1 MLHLLY
7 ILAFTV
13 LAFLAVRNLIH
24 SLISVGIESQRSQTP
39 YSYKTSS
46 PVVPHPELLDD
57 MGNMVSEPLLV
68 MRSFSVQEARHQL
81 DNLYESSPNS
91 GEEAHDEA

>member
-13 LAFLAVRNLIH
+13 LAFLAVRNLIR
-24 SLISVGIESQRSQTP
+24 SLISVGIESQRNPAP
-39 YSYKTSS
+39 YTYRSSS

-57 MGNMVSEPLLV
+57 SGNIVSEPLLV

-81 DNLYESSPNS
+81 DSLYDSSPNS
-91 GEEAHDEA
+91 SEQAHDEA

>member
-13 LAFLAVRNLIH
+13 LAFLAVRNLIR
-24 SLISVGIESQRSQTP
+24 SLISVGMESQRSQNFQN
-39 YSYKTSS
+39 YRGSA
-46 PVVPHPELLDD
+46 PVVPHPELLDET
-57 MGNMVSEPLLV
+57 GRVVNEPLLV

-81 DNLYESSPNS
+81 DSLYESSPS
-91 GEEAHDEA
+91 SSEEAHDEA